1 MKTLTKIEYSNDQ
14 ETEGQYTAYITC
26 MNEEAMDSLTEFI
39 ESKTSIESLG
49 CGGDDHDGRMFQTF
63 SSEWSMN
70 KKEFMQ
76 ELRVTIKEWKQSF
89 KK

>member
-14 ETEGQYTAYITC
+14 EVEGQYTAYVTC
-26 MNEEAMDSLTEFI
+26 ANDEAMYSLTEFI

-49 CGGDDHDGRMFQTF
+49 CGGDDNNGRIYETF

-76 ELRVTIKEWKQSF
+76 ELRYTIKEWKTLN
-89 KK
+89 K